1 MIFGLNRDSHIPLYN
16 QIAIQVREMIIRGA
30 LKVGDRLPANRE
42 LAKSLGVNR
51 STVTTAYEELTADGL
66 ITSRIG
72 SGTFVS
78 AVPHSRAMEAEEV
91 RRQPS
96 PMPWSAL
103 LADQRRDEWLSG
115 MIRTSALGKSLVSL
129 DYALPAP
136 ELFPVDDFR
145 RAVDRVLRRE
155 ARGFL
160 QLGTSD
166 GYPPLLQY
174 LVTHMK
180 RAGVTLEPGEI
191 LITNGCQQ
199 SLDLIRQILV
209 RPGEEVVL
217 ENPTYPGAISVFCS
231 HQSKYISVPVGPCG
245 LDLEILEDVLRQ
257 RRPKLIYTI
266 PSFHN
271 PTGITM
277 DLTSRR
283 RLIELAAFYRVPI
296 IEDDIFGELRYDGVS
311 LPPLKSLDE
320 YGLVIYINSF
330 SKVGF
335 PGLRV
340 GWVVAPPIV
349 IEHLHAV
356 KQRTDLHASL
366 LSQAVISDFV
376 RQGLL
381 AKHIRRCRKEYAQR
395 RDAMLFALSRHF
407 PSEAVWNQPEGGM
420 SIWVRLPEALNAR
433 QVLMQA
439 IEQGVS
445 FSPGE
450 FFYSCTPRLN
460 MLRLSFTMVN
470 PSAIEDAV
478 KRLGAVIKSR
488 LASAKK
494 RPEFQFRATAKPL
507 M

>member
-1 MIFGLNRDSHIPLYN
+1 MIFALNRDSHIPLYN
-16 QIAIQVREMIIRGA
+16 QIATQVREMISRGA
-30 LKVGDRLPANRE
+30 LKAGDRLPANRE

-51 STVTTAYEELTADGL
+51 STVTTAYDELTADGL
-66 ITSRIG
+66 ITSRVG

-78 AVPHSRAMEAEEV
+78 AVPPSRATGAEEV
-91 RRQPS
+91 RRRPS

-103 LADQRRDEWLSG
+103 LADQKRDEWMSG
-115 MIRTSALGKSLVSL
+115 MIRTAAGKDVVSL

-145 RAVDRVLRRE
+145 RSMDRVLRRE
-155 ARGFL
+155 ARSFL

-166 GYPPLLQY
+166 GYPPLQQFLAA
-174 LVTHMK
+174 HMR
-180 RAGVTLEPGEI
+180 RAGVALEPGEI

-217 ENPTYPGAISVFCS
+217 ENPTYPGAISVFCG
-231 HQSKYISVPVGPCG
+231 HQAKYISVPVGAGG
-245 LDLEILEDVLRQ
+245 LDLDMLEDVLRQ
-257 RRPKLIYTI
+257 RRPKLIYLV

-277 DLTSRR
+277 DLTARR

-296 IEDDIFGELRYDGVS
+296 IEDDIYGELRYDGIA

-330 SKVGF
+330 SKIGF

-340 GWVVAPPIV
+340 GWIVAPRIV
-349 IEHLHAV
+349 IDHLNAA

-366 LSQAVISDFV
+366 LSQAVISDFA

-395 RDAMLFALSRHF
+395 RDAMLAALARYF

-420 SIWVRLPEALNAR
+420 AIWVKLPESISAS
-433 QVLMQA
+433 QILMQA
-439 IEQGVS
+439 MEQRVS

-450 FFYSCTPRLN
+450 FFYSCAPRPN
-460 MLRLSFTMVN
+460 TLRLSFTMAN
-470 PSAIEDAV
+470 PSMIEEAV
-478 KRLGAVIKSR
+478 RRLGAVIKAR
-488 LASAKK
+488 LLSAKK
-494 RPEFQFRATAKPL
+494 RPGLGREAALKPL

>member
-1 MIFGLNRDSHIPLYN
+1 MIFALNRDSHIPLYN
-16 QIAIQVREMIIRGA
+16 QIAIQVRELIVRGA

-66 ITSRIG
+66 ITTRIG

-78 AVPHSRAMEAEEV
+78 AVPQNRAPGAAEI
-91 RRQPS
+91 RRRPS

-103 LADQRRDEWLSG
+103 LADQRRDEWMSG
-115 MIRTSALGKSLVSL
+115 ITRNSVGKNVVSL

-145 RAVDRVLRRE
+145 RTVDRVLRRE

-166 GYPPLLQY
+166 GYSPLQQY
-174 LVTHMK
+174 LATHMK
-180 RAGVTLEPGEI
+180 RAGVALEPGEI

-231 HQSKYISVPVGPCG
+231 QQSKYISVPMGPG
-245 LDLEILEDVLRQ
+245 GIDLEMLEDVLRQ
-257 RRPKLIYTI
+257 RHPKLIYLV

-271 PTGITM
+271 PTGVTM
-277 DLTSRR
+277 DLTARR

-296 IEDDIFGELRYDGVS
+296 IEDDIFGELRYDGVA

-320 YGLVIYINSF
+320 YGLVIYLNSF

-340 GWVVAPPIV
+340 GWIVAPRIV
-349 IEHLHAV
+349 IEHLHAA

-381 AKHIRRCRKEYAQR
+381 TKHIRRCRKEYAQR
-395 RDAMLFALSRHF
+395 RDAMLAALERYF
-407 PSEAVWNQPEGGM
+407 PNEAAWNRPEGGM
-420 SIWVRLPEALNAR
+420 SIWVRLPESLNAS
-433 QVLMQA
+433 QILLQA

-450 FFYSCTPRLN
+450 YFYSCTPQPN
-460 MLRLSFTMVN
+460 TLRLSFTMVN
-470 PSAIEDAV
+470 PSLIEDAV
-478 KRLGAVIKSR
+478 RRLGAIIKAR
-488 LASAKK
+488 LSSAKK
-494 RPEFQFRATAKPL
+494 RPDFKFRASVKPL

>member
-1 MIFGLNRDSHIPLYN
+1 MIFALNRDSHIPLYN
-16 QIAIQVREMIIRGA
+16 QIAIQVREMIVRGA

-42 LAKSLGVNR
+42 LAKTLGVNR

-78 AVPHSRAMEAEEV
+78 AVPPSRAMGAEDV
-91 RRQPS
+91 RRRPS

-103 LADQRRDEWLSG
+103 LADQKRNDWLSG
-115 MIRTSALGKSLVSL
+115 MVRASAGKDVVSL

-145 RAVDRVLRRE
+145 RTVDRVLRRE

-174 LVTHMK
+174 LATHMK
-180 RAGVTLEPGEI
+180 RAGVALEPGEI

-217 ENPTYPGAISVFCS
+217 ENPTYPGAINVFCS

-245 LDLEILEDVLRQ
+245 LDLDVLEDVLRQ
-257 RRPKLIYTI
+257 RRPKLIYVV

-271 PTGITM
+271 PTGVTM
-277 DLTSRR
+277 DLTARR

-296 IEDDIFGELRYDGVS
+296 IEDDIFGELRYEGAA

-340 GWVVAPPIV
+340 GWIVAPRIV

-381 AKHIRRCRKEYAQR
+381 AKHIKRCRKEYAQR
-395 RDAMLFALSRHF
+395 RDAMLFALARYF

-420 SIWVRLPEALNAR
+420 SIWLRLPESLNAG
-433 QVLMQA
+433 QVLLQA
-439 IEQGVS
+439 VDQGVS

-450 FFYSCTPRLN
+450 YFYSCTPRPN
-460 MLRLSFTMVN
+460 TLRLSFTMAN
-470 PSAIEDAV
+470 PSIIEEAV
-478 KRLGAVIKSR
+478 KRLGAIIKAR

-494 RPEFQFRATAKPL
+494 RPDFKFRATVKPL
-507 M
+507 V